1 MQETNIKCRNSIVL
15 TTIRSKVG
23 KVSRAKTVA
32 IGALQADSLL
42 HLSSKISSAGKRT
55 LTHPTSD

>member
-1 MQETNIKCRNSIVL
+1 MQGTSIKCRNSIVL

-23 KVSRAKTVA
+23 KVTRARTVA
-32 IGALQADSLL
+32 IGALQACSLL
-42 HLSSKISSAGKRT
+42 QLPSKISSAGKKT